1 MPSKLTSTLVTESAV
16 INAPISK
23 VWPLIQLRNFQ
34 NFFVGINK
42 TEVLPSKDFQ
52 PEIIRWTFDDGTV
65 LDVREEEYSN
75 ITNCMSFY
83 IVQCQPWGLPY
94 TNVLT
99 TIRLY
104 PITSRAAEGGTFVQ
118 WSGHYTADAKEEAVI
133 DGHIKRREAL
143 GFLADAVE
151 KN

>member
-16 INAPISK
+16 INAPISEI
-23 VWPLIQLRNFQ
+23 WPLIQLKNFQ
-34 NFFVGINK
+34 NFFIGISK
-42 TEVLPSKDFQ
+42 TEILPSDDIQ

-65 LDVREEEYSN
+65 LDVKEEEYSN
-75 ITNCMSFY
+75 LKNCMSFH
-83 IVQCQPWGLPY
+83 IVQCRPWGLPY
-94 TNVLT
+94 TNVLS

-118 WSGHYTADAKEEAVI
+118 WSGQYTADADEEAVN
-133 DGHIKRREAL
+133 DGRVKRREAL

-151 KN
+151 KH

>member
-1 MPSKLTSTLVTESAV
+1 MSSKLTSTLVTESAV
-16 INAPISK
+16 INAPVSK
-23 VWPLIQLRNFQ
+23 VWSLIQLRNFQ

-42 TEVLPSKDFQ
+42 TEILSSKDSQ
-52 PEIIRWTFDDGTV
+52 SEVIRWTFDDGTV

-75 ITNCMSFY
+75 IKNRMSFH
-83 IVQCQPWGLPY
+83 IVQCQPWGIPY
-94 TNVLT
+94 TNVLS

-104 PITSRAAEGGTFVQ
+104 PITSRAAVGGTFVQ
-118 WSGHYTADAKEEAVI
+118 WSGHYTADANEEAVN
-133 DGHIKRREAL
+133 DGRIKRREAL